1 LNISNKEITTPYKLF
16 TEDKIALSFS
26 LITLLIF
33 SYYVITGTIRDY
45 NSYVIL
51 IISIIVLLAV
61 IRLQNRS
68 NSKLLK
74 FIRSYIHIPLYGILF
89 STFQIFLH
97 RLNPSD
103 YDRLLLELDLLIFR
117 TDFTVWFEKF
127 ISKPVTE
134 ILTLSYFSY
143 YILPT
148 VTFAVLF
155 FLKNDNGFNITRKYL
170 LSIITAWY
178 AAFIFY
184 LALPAAGPDI
194 AFPEHYSIKLEGL
207 SVLTNTYLEN
217 LSKYLKESNVRNTF
231 PSLHFGILL
240 IINYFAFRYK
250 RMYFYVCTL
259 PLGIL
264 LAIAT
269 IYLRQ
274 HYLIDLAGSI
284 PLVIISIKFSENII
298 KKEY

>member
-1 LNISNKEITTPYKLF
+1 MDISNKEITTPYKLYS
-16 TEDKIALSFS
+16 EDKIALSFS
-26 LITLLIF
+26 LITLIIF

-51 IISIIVLLAV
+51 IISIIALLAV

-103 YDRLLLELDLLIFR
+103 YDRLLLEIDLLIFR

-127 ISKPVTE
+127 ISKPITE

-148 VTFAVLF
+148 LTFAVLF
-155 FLKNDNGFNITRKYL
+155 FLNSDNRFNITRKYL

-194 AFPEHYSIKLEGL
+194 AFPEHYSIKIEGL
-207 SVLTNTYLEN
+207 SVITNTYLEN

-250 RMYFYVCTL
+250 RMYFYLCTL

-284 PLVIISIKFSENII
+284 PLVIISVKFSENII

>member
-1 LNISNKEITTPYKLF
+1 
-16 TEDKIALSFS
+16 
-26 LITLLIF
+26 
-33 SYYVITGTIRDY
+33 
-45 NSYVIL
+45 
-51 IISIIVLLAV
+51 
-61 IRLQNRS
+61 
-68 NSKLLK
+68 
-74 FIRSYIHIPLYGILF
+74 
-89 STFQIFLH
+89 LH